1 MAFPRTLALALAVL
15 TSSSLASAG
24 EDVPFD
30 TLPAPVKATVQ
41 REVKTG
47 QILEI
52 ERDTKKGA
60 PVFEVEFSDPNGVK
74 WELDIAPDG
83 TLLSRRED

>member
-1 MAFPRTLALALAVL
+1 MMFFRTLALALGVVSAPA
-15 TSSSLASAG
+15 LALAG

-30 TLPAPVKATVQ
+30 SLPAPVKATVQ
-41 REVKTG
+41 REVKNG

-52 ERDTKKGA
+52 ERDTKKGQ
-60 PVFEVEFSDPNGVK
+60 PIFEVEFADANGAK

-83 TLLSRRED
+83 TLLVRRED

>member
-1 MAFPRTLALALAVL
+1 MSFLRSAAFALAVL
-15 TSSSLASAG
+15 TTSGIAAAG
-24 EDVPFD
+24 QDVPFD
-30 TLPAPVKATVQ
+30 SLPAPVKATVQ

-52 ERDTKKGA
+52 EHDTKKGQ
-60 PVFEVEFSDPNGVK
+60 PIFEVEFRDPNGVK
-74 WELDIAPDG
+74 WELHIAPDG